1 MLNLYRRTVLGIAGF
16 GPVASAMQ
24 RYGTRLGARRFVAG
38 DDVAEALP
46 ALETLR
52 ASGREAI
59 VDVLGEYVSTQDA
72 ARAMAA
78 DVAIVVETLVR
89 AGIAPVVSVK
99 PTQVGLAL
107 DADLA
112 AEQALALAL
121 DAEAAG
127 GRLALDMEDA
137 RYVDATLELLERLWS
152 GGAVRA
158 SGVLQA
164 YLHRTPADLEAMIA
178 AAPDPHALEV
188 RIVKGAY
195 AERPEL
201 VVGDVPAVRRA
212 FTALC
217 ERAWRAGAR
226 VNVATHDE
234 RLILE
239 AAAFAR
245 GARLSAEQLEFQLL
259 YGVKPGLQRSLVDA
273 GHRVRIYVP
282 IGRDWYGYF
291 SRRLAERPA
300 NLAVVLRGLVG

>member
-1 MLNLYRRTVLGIAGF
+1 MLNLYRRGVLGVAGIK
-16 GPVASAMQ
+16 PVANVMQ

-46 ALETLR
+46 ALEALR
-52 ASGREAI
+52 TSGREAI
-59 VDVLGEYVSTQDA
+59 VDVLGEYVTTRDA

-78 DVAIVVETLVR
+78 QVAIAIETLTR
-89 AGIAPVVSVK
+89 AGVAPVVSVK

-107 DADLA
+107 DEAFAADQVLT
-112 AEQALALAL
+112 LAL

-127 GRLALDMEDA
+127 GKLALDMEDA
-137 RYVDATLELLERLWS
+137 RYVDATLALLERVWA

-164 YLHRTPADLEAMIA
+164 YLHRTPDDLEAMIA
-178 AAPDPHALEV
+178 AAPDPTALEV

-201 VVGDVPAVRRA
+201 VKRDMSAVRAA

-245 GARLSAEQLEFQLL
+245 GARLAPEKLEFQLL

-273 GHRVRIYVP
+273 GQRVRIYVP